1 MISLEKPQVCCR
13 FVVETSKLC
22 IMKINK
28 METKKVKY
36 LILLMVLGVFQSL
49 FSQDNKKFSLTI
61 EYSPN
66 YARLTN
72 EVVNERFKL
81 SHNALLRI
89 SYHTNGKIKP
99 TIGLGF
105 LNTGELERS
114 DIGGQF
120 GIESIKFIHNYNYL
134 YVPIGAKINFGQL
147 FFHPEI
153 GLGVNI
159 SNKTNQITEFTN
171 GDTEKET
178 IDEQLI
184 AGEFNNLSIPISLS
198 VGTDFKI
205 ASKSFSTGIKGY
217 YGLNQVV
224 KDVPRDNHYFGIGL
238 IIAMNL

>member
-1 MISLEKPQVCCR
+1 
-13 FVVETSKLC
+13 
-22 IMKINK
+22 MKIIK
-28 METKKVKY
+28 VETKKVKY
-36 LILLMVLGVFQSL
+36 LILFMVLGVFQSL
-49 FSQDNKKFSLTI
+49 FSQDHKKFSLTI

-66 YARLTN
+66 YSRLTN

-81 SHNALLRI
+81 SHNALLRM
-89 SYHTNGKIKP
+89 SYLSNGKIKP

-114 DIGGQF
+114 DFGGQL
-120 GIESIKFIHNYNYL
+120 GIETIKFVHNYNYL
-134 YVPIGAKINFGQL
+134 YVPIGAKISLGQFYVL
-147 FFHPEI
+147 PEI
-153 GLGVNI
+153 GLGINI
-159 SNKTNQITEFTN
+159 SNKTKQITEFTN
-171 GDTEKET
+171 GDIEKET
-178 IDEQLI
+178 IDIQLI

>member
-1 MISLEKPQVCCR
+1 MERPKVYCR
-13 FVVETSKLC
+13 FVVEISKLC
-22 IMKINK
+22 IIKIKKMK
-28 METKKVKY
+28 TKKVKY
-36 LILLMVLGVFQSL
+36 LVLFMVIGVFQSL
-49 FSQDNKKFSLTI
+49 YSQNNKKFSLTI
-61 EYSPN
+61 EYVPN
-66 YARLTN
+66 YSRLTN
-72 EVVNERFKL
+72 EVINERFKL

-89 SYHTNGKIKP
+89 SYHTKGKIKP

-114 DIGGQF
+114 DIGGQL

-153 GLGVNI
+153 GLGVNT
-159 SNKTNQITEFTN
+159 SNKTKQITEFTN

-224 KDVPRDNHYFGIGL
+224 KDVPRNNHYFGIGL

>member
-1 MISLEKPQVCCR
+1 MCRR
-13 FVVETSKLC
+13 FVVEIRKLRN
-22 IMKINK
+22 MKIKK
-28 METKKVKY
+28 MKTRKVKY
-36 LILLMVLGVFQSL
+36 LVLLFVIGVFQSL

-66 YARLTN
+66 YSRLTN

-81 SHNALLRI
+81 SHNALLRV
-89 SYHTNGKIKP
+89 SYNANGKIKP
-99 TIGLGF
+99 TIGFGF

-114 DIGGQF
+114 DIGGQL
-120 GIESIKFIHNYNYL
+120 GIETISFIHNYNYL
-134 YVPIGAKINFGQL
+134 YVPIGAKISLGQFYVL
-147 FFHPEI
+147 PEV

-159 SNKTNQITEFTN
+159 SNKTKQITEFTN
-171 GDTEKET
+171 GDTKKET
-178 IDEQLI
+178 IDEQPI
-184 AGEFNNLSIPISLS
+184 AGDFNNLSIPISIS

-224 KDVPRDNHYFGIGL
+224 KDVPRENHYFGIGL